1 MEFLYIIIPLIIV
14 LFVVNKI
21 QGKGIN
27 NINTAQLKEM
37 IAGKSKEYY
46 YVDVRTPGEFSTKK
60 IKGFKNIP
68 LNDLANRMD
77 QIPKDK
83 KIVVICQS
91 GARSTAASRQLKKA
105 GYNDIFNVTG
115 GMNLWRG

>member
-1 MEFLYIIIPLIIV
+1 MEFLYIIIPLIIA
-14 LFVVNKI
+14 LYIANKI

-27 NINTAQLKEM
+27 NINTAQLKEL
-37 IAGKSKEYY
+37 IADKSKDYF

-68 LNDLANRMD
+68 LNDLANKMN
-77 QIPKDK
+77 QIPQDK

-105 GYNDIFNVTG
+105 GYKEIFNVTG